1 VARGKTPADDA
12 AVEQS
17 AAETSADPFADPF
30 AGVPCWRYA
39 GPDRRIYVDVPVTVD
54 PGDVVP
60 AAKIPSGDGFW
71 APTNVAY
78 TRVPDN
84 FDGGVTGG

>member
-1 VARGKTPADDA
+1 MAREKPSAAAPAVETETPA
-12 AVEQS
+12 VK
-17 AAETSADPFADPF
+17 THPF
-30 AGVPCWRYA
+30 AGVPCWEYR

-60 AAKIPSGDGFW
+60 VAKIPSGDGFW
-71 APTNVAY
+71 VASTAPY

-84 FDGGVTGG
+84 FNGGVTGG